1 MLRIEDLEKL
11 RASDQESADKA
22 ISSRDKQIRELR
34 KRMDSALRDYEDLM
48 GVKTALDI
56 EISTYRKMLEGEES
70 RFVEELFFCWGRRTW
85 EGSL

>member
-11 RASDQESADKA
+11 RASDQSSADQA
-22 ISSRDKQIRELR
+22 IASRDNQIRELR
-34 KRMDSALRDYEDLM
+34 KRMDATLRDYEDLM

-70 RFVEELFFCWGRRTW
+70 RFVKHII
-85 EGSL
+85 SVDKQ